1 MRTTLDIADPILRD
15 LKRLQSASGK
25 SLGQLVSELLAQALA
40 AGRDRPGSTPFHWH
54 AAPLGPIVDITD
66 KQALERALDADR

>member
-25 SLGQLVSELLAQALA
+25 SLGQLVSELLAQAIA
-40 AGRDRPGSTPFHWH
+40 DRHRRTATPEFQWQSK
-54 AAPLGPIVDITD
+54 AMGALVDIGD
-66 KQALERALDADR
+66 KEALQHALDQDS